1 MDGPAPSGPPAN
13 ARKAGVGKSGSRAA
27 AVQEVELPAE
37 RGENDRLKL
46 KTDGFTP
53 NSTER
58 HLPQPKALDCGSLLP
73 L

>member
-13 ARKAGVGKSGSRAA
+13 ARKAGV
-27 AVQEVELPAE
+27 VQEVELPAE
-37 RGENDRLKL
+37 RGENDRLRL
-46 KTDGFTP
+46 ATGWIFP
-53 NSTER
+53 QERER